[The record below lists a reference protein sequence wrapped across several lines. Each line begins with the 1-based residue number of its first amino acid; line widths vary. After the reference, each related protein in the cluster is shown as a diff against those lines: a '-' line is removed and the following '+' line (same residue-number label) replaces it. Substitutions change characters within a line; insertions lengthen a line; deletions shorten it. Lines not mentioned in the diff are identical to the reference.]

1 MNVIEQN
8 LFSLLRVGAFDDGN
22 VSIVPMSTWKW
33 NKMAYYAQV
42 HGIWDYVRKGLDNY
56 KADNKLNT
64 PYNFGNRE
72 NKTKDIS
79 HNNDNSQ
86 HQNKLLLKQYRSIIE
101 KERHSIDTSITT
113 LQLLEIIVFNSNE
126 LLNKDLNFNGI
137 INLGHFMREKG
148 NAVDYIKLESWLSQ
162 LRLTRMA
169 QLEGSVLVSVLGFDA
184 DEIPFVNTVE
194 DSALNLAKTTIRSTT
209 LAEEWHFRQSDNG
222 FVVNNSKLF
231 RRNMKRS
238 LHFLNYAPI
247 ISISSFFYNF
257 VHSLK
262 LSDPYDREYSDTA
275 HFIAEAL
282 APLVRGP
289 EDLTD
294 SFLDVMSECSGGS

>member
-262 LSDPYDREYSDTA
+262 E
-275 HFIAEAL
+275 IE
-282 APLVRGP
+282 
-289 EDLTD
+289 E
-294 SFLDVMSECSGGS
+294 

>member
-1 MNVIEQN
+1 MNVVEQN
-8 LFSLLRVGAFDDGN
+8 LFSLLRIGAFEDGN

-33 NKMAYYAQV
+33 NKMAYYAEV

-56 KADNKLNT
+56 KTDNKLNT
-64 PYNFGNRE
+64 PYNFS
-72 NKTKDIS
+72 NKESKPTANS
-79 HNNDNSQ
+79 HEADSNQ
-86 HQNKLLLKQYRSIIE
+86 YQNKLLLKQYRSIIE
-101 KERHSIDTSITT
+101 KERHSIDTSTTT
-113 LQLLEIIVFNSNE
+113 LQLLEG
-126 LLNKDLNFNGI
+126 D
-137 INLGHFMREKG
+137 
-148 NAVDYIKLESWLSQ
+148 AVDYIKLESWLSQ

-194 DSALNLAKTTIRSTT
+194 NSAVNLAETTIRSTT

-262 LSDPYDREYSDTA
+262 E
-275 HFIAEAL
+275 IE
-282 APLVRGP
+282 
-289 EDLTD
+289 E
-294 SFLDVMSECSGGS
+294 